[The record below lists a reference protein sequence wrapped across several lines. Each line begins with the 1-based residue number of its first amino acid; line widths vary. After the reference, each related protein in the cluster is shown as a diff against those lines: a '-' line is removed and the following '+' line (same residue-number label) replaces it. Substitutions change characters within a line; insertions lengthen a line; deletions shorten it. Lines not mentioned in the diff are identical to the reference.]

1 MSDKTPEQTDHT
13 AQDPTAVD
21 TPEDISVETDP
32 VLGADEQSAGVTKSA
47 AVGSKRSSGAARKAP
62 NRPSPRPVV
71 SKAPRQVSLS
81 IRSIVVTAVI
91 VLLVAALGLFVYR
104 DLSARDDL
112 NDLRASVADREHA
125 EDVAGQYA
133 VNAATL
139 DYRDLTPWIANMKKG
154 VSPDLQKQ
162 YDLIGQTMEQVLTP
176 LRMQTSA
183 NLIVAKTVN
192 VAKDVFR
199 VQAVVD
205 VNTKTIQTPN
215 GGNTTATYT
224 LTLDRSKDWMITSVG
239 DPTSA
244 IPQALGGAT
253 PTPSATPTQPPTTP
267 TTPTTPPPSA
277 PAGG

>member
-1 MSDKTPEQTDHT
+1 MPDETPTEPAEVDLSKSDT
-13 AQDPTAVD
+13 V
-21 TPEDISVETDP
+21 
-32 VLGADEQSAGVTKSA
+32 
-47 AVGSKRSSGAARKAP
+47 KRSTP
-62 NRPSPRPVV
+62 RPSARPV
-71 SKAPRQVSLS
+71 ARTPRQVSLS
-81 IRSIVVTAVI
+81 VRTIV
-91 VLLVAALGLFVYR
+91 VAALILALVVALGVFIYR
-104 DLSARDDL
+104 DVTARNDL
-112 NDLRASVADREHA
+112 NDLRTSVADRARA
-125 EDVAGQYA
+125 EDIAGQYA

-183 NLIVAKTVN
+183 NVIVAKTVN
-192 VAKDVFR
+192 VAGNVFR

-205 VNTKTIQTPN
+205 VNTKTVQTPN

-244 IPQALGGAT
+244 IPQALGGANPTPAT
-253 PTPSATPTQPPTTP
+253 PTPSTSSPAPAA
-267 TTPTTPPPSA
+267 PST